1 MVSGDTTA
9 SPSPGPVPARW
20 LGLGLESYGQGGAQ
34 DTAGVAVALPAI
46 RLVTQLVTR
55 AATRPAAPSAAP
67 SAARP
72 ERRPGA
78 GAGLAATPPVELVG
92 HRDGDQGA
100 VRGVVGQAFE
110 PGEVFGEPVRAGG
123 VGPHAGRPGP
133 MSSSRRRM

>member
-20 LGLGLESYGQGGAQ
+20 LGLGLGLESYGQGGAQ

-55 AATRPAAPSAAP
+55 AATRPATP

-92 HRDGDQGA
+92 HRDRDQGA

>member
-20 LGLGLESYGQGGAQ
+20 LGLEPVGQGGAQ
-34 DTAGVAVALPAI
+34 DAAGVAVALPAI

-55 AATRPAAPSAAP
+55 AATRPATP

-92 HRDGDQGA
+92 HRDRDQGA